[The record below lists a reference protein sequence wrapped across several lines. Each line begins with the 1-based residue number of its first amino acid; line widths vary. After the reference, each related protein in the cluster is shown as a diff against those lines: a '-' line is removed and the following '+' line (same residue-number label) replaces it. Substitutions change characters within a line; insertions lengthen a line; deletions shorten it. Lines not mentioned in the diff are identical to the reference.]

1 MLLVLKI
8 LSADLWRWEMP
19 GQGIGMTDLPH
30 KFKFAERS
38 SVQGAFPC
46 FTISDI

>member
-8 LSADLWRWEMP
+8 LSADLWHWEMP
-19 GQGIGMTDLPH
+19 GQGISMNDLPH
-30 KFKFAERS
+30 QFKFAERI

-46 FTISDI
+46 LTISDI